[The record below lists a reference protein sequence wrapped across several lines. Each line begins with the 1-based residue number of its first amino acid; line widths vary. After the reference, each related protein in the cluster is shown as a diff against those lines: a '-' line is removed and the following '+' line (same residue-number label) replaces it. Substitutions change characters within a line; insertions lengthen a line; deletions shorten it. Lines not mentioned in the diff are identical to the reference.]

1 MMKLPVLFTKEV
13 ELAAKAHAKLCYPE
27 ESCGIVVD
35 GKYIAMKN
43 VAVDKLNDFMIDPAK
58 LVDVEVQAIIHSH
71 PNADPVPSSADMR
84 GQMDSAVPWGVFTV
98 VKDDFGEYAFSQILW
113 FGDQVPKL
121 PLVGRPFVHGV
132 TDCYAIIRDVY
143 KEELGIELLDFPRDW
158 DWWLNEQN
166 LYTEGFAK
174 TGFREIQQHELKKY
188 DVVLSCLGLR
198 SGIAN
203 HGSVYYGNE
212 TVIHHI
218 AAKSP
223 IDFGRISTIVPA
235 APFLRRAVHFLR
247 HKDLDK

>member
-1 MMKLPVLFTKEV
+1 MKLPTLFTKEV

-132 TDCYAIIRDVY
+132 TDCYSLIRDVY
-143 KEELGIELLDFPRDW
+143 KEELGLYLPDFPRDW
-158 DWWLNEQN
+158 EWWHHGGN
-166 LYTEGFAK
+166 LYEDYFAK
-174 TGFREIQQHELKKY
+174 ANFRKIQQNELKKY
-188 DVVLSCLGLR
+188 DLIISSLGVR
-198 SGIAN
+198 NKVAN
-203 HGSVYYGNE
+203 HGSVYYGDDL
-212 TVIHHI
+212 VIHHI
-218 AAKSP
+218 AASSP
-223 IDFGRISTIVPA
+223 VDFSRVSTIVPA
-235 APFLRRAVHFLR
+235 APYLRRAVFFLR
-247 HKDLDK
+247 HESCD